1 MNQTKFS
8 TLVDEKVL
16 SRLKE
21 YSEES
26 GKSISWVVNE
36 AVSEYLQRTRVRP
49 AVLDSMERVLKKHD
63 DLFRRLAK

>member
-1 MNQTKFS
+1 MSQTKFS

-16 SRLKE
+16 SQLKQ

-26 GKSISWVVNE
+26 GKSISWVVNQ

-49 AVLDSMERVLKKHD
+49 EVRKAMNEVLRDHD